1 MKKLEDLSIY
11 LLNEVIRKIIMKEYF
26 KVLHI
31 ITLSEIG
38 GAQQVCLNIVTNLEK
53 ARYIVEVS
61 CVLGGN

>member
-1 MKKLEDLSIY
+1 
-11 LLNEVIRKIIMKEYF
+11 MKEYF